1 MGRYVAGDCPELDR
15 LIDDACA
22 EIGREIAAL
31 AIPRL
36 AGVVLGG
43 GYGRGEGGAIER
55 GMGNGERGTAVLSN
69 DLDFFAITED
79 GVAEA
84 ETIAAVGEALK
95 PIAEKWTLQ
104 LGVDVDFAVKT
115 PWRLKHDE
123 SRLMV
128 QELIR
133 GHLDVAGKKGA
144 ELFAAIAKIPAA
156 KLPWT
161 EAARLLMNRGMGLLF
176 ADESGDRGFVARNLN
191 KCVLGAGDAR
201 LIAGGRYAWRAD
213 ERADR
218 LGDGLYSAAVAWK
231 FRPQA
236 EPVANWERARE
247 AWLEAYDE
255 VSALSDASRS
265 LFSALRWVARRRTLG
280 ELSTFA
286 LPPEVR
292 VLRRIA
298 AAIRTKRAVTPD
310 LRRDWQV
317 FN

>member
-1 MGRYVAGDCPELDR
+1 MGRFVAGECPELDQAVESALR
-15 LIDDACA
+15 ELGG
-22 EIGREIAAL
+22 EIERAR
-31 AIPRL
+31 IPRL

-43 GYGRGEGGAIER
+43 GYGRGEGGAQLGGGAPR
-55 GMGNGERGTAVLSN
+55 LYN

-79 GVAEA
+79 GAPEA
-84 ETIAAVGEALK
+84 ETIAAIGEALK
-95 PIAEKWTLQ
+95 PIAEKWTQQ

-115 PWRLKHDE
+115 PWRIKHDE
-123 SRLMV
+123 DRLMI
-128 QELIR
+128 QELVH
-133 GHLDVAGKKGA
+133 GYVDVALAKG
-144 ELFAAIAKIPAA
+144 ERLFAGVRALKPGE
-156 KLPWT
+156 LPWM
-161 EAARLLMNRGMGLLF
+161 EAARLLMNRGMGLLL
-176 ADESGDRGFVARNLN
+176 ADESMDPGFVARNLN

-201 LIAGGRYAWRAD
+201 LIAGGRYAWRVE

-218 LGDGLYSAAVAWK
+218 LGDELYSAAVAWK
-231 FRPQA
+231 FRPQR

-247 AWLEAYDE
+247 AWIEAYDE

-265 LFSALRWVARRRTLG
+265 LFSALRWVARRRTVG
-280 ELSTFA
+280 ELSSFA

-298 AAIRTKRAVTPD
+298 AEIRAKGAVTPD

>member
-1 MGRYVAGDCPELDR
+1 GG
-15 LIDDACA
+15 
-22 EIGREIAAL
+22 AL
-31 AIPRL
+31 
-36 AGVVLGG
+36 LGG
-43 GYGRGEGGAIER
+43 GAPRLY
-55 GMGNGERGTAVLSN
+55 N
-69 DLDFFAITED
+69 DLYFFAITED
-79 GVAEA
+79 GVPEA
-84 ETIAAVGEALK
+84 ETVVAIGKALH
-95 PIAEKWTLQ
+95 PIAEKWTQQ

-115 PWRLKHDE
+115 PWRIKHDE
-123 SRLMV
+123 DRLMI
-128 QELIR
+128 QELVH
-133 GHLDVAGKKGA
+133 GYVDVALAKG
-144 ELFAAIAKIPAA
+144 ERLFAGVRALKPGE
-156 KLPWT
+156 LPWM
-161 EAARLLMNRGMGLLF
+161 EAARLLMNRGMGLLM

-236 EPVANWERARE
+236 EPVANGERARE

-265 LFSALRWVARRRTLG
+265 LFSALRWVARRRTVG

-298 AAIRTKRAVTPD
+298 AEIRAKGAVTPD

>member
-1 MGRYVAGDCPELDR
+1 MGRFVAGECPELDQAVESALR
-15 LIDDACA
+15 ELGG
-22 EIGREIAAL
+22 EIERAR
-31 AIPRL
+31 IPRL

-43 GYGRGEGGAIER
+43 GYGRGEGGALLGSGAPR
-55 GMGNGERGTAVLSN
+55 LYN

-79 GVAEA
+79 GAPEA
-84 ETIAAVGEALK
+84 ETVAAVGKALE
-95 PIAEKWTLQ
+95 PIAEKWTKQ

-115 PWRLKHDE
+115 PWRIKHDE
-123 SRLMV
+123 DRLMI
-128 QELIR
+128 QELVH
-133 GHLDVAGKKGA
+133 GYVDVALAKG
-144 ELFAAIAKIPAA
+144 ERLFAGVRALKPGE
-156 KLPWT
+156 LPWM
-161 EAARLLMNRGMGLLF
+161 EAARLLMNRGMGLLM

-265 LFSALRWVARRRTLG
+265 LFSALRWVARRRTVG

-298 AAIRTKRAVTPD
+298 AEIRAKGAVTPD
-310 LRRDWQV
+310 LRRDWQI

>member
-1 MGRYVAGDCPELDR
+1 MGRFVAGECPELDQAVESALR
-15 LIDDACA
+15 ELGG
-22 EIGREIAAL
+22 EIERAR
-31 AIPRL
+31 IPRL

-43 GYGRGEGGAIER
+43 GYGRGEGGALLGGGAPR
-55 GMGNGERGTAVLSN
+55 LYN

-79 GVAEA
+79 GVPEA
-84 ETIAAVGEALK
+84 ETVAAIGKALH
-95 PIAEKWTLQ
+95 PIAEKWTQQ

-115 PWRLKHDE
+115 PWRIKHDE
-123 SRLMV
+123 DRLMI
-128 QELIR
+128 QELVH
-133 GHLDVAGKKGA
+133 GYVDVALAKG
-144 ELFAAIAKIPAA
+144 ERLFAGVRALKPGE
-156 KLPWT
+156 LPWM
-161 EAARLLMNRGMGLLF
+161 EAARLLMNRGMGLLM

-191 KCVLGAGDAR
+191 KCVLGAGDAW

-236 EPVANWERARE
+236 EQVANWERARE
-247 AWLEAYDE
+247 AWLAAYDE

-265 LFSALRWVARRRTLG
+265 LFSALRWVARRRTVG

-298 AAIRTKRAVTPD
+298 AEIRAKGAVTPD

>member
-1 MGRYVAGDCPELDR
+1 MGRFVAGECPELDQAVESALR
-15 LIDDACA
+15 ELGG
-22 EIGREIAAL
+22 EIERAR
-31 AIPRL
+31 IPRL

-43 GYGRGEGGAIER
+43 GYGRGEGGALLGGGAPR
-55 GMGNGERGTAVLSN
+55 LYN

-79 GVAEA
+79 GAPEA
-84 ETIAAVGEALK
+84 ETVAAVGKALE
-95 PIAEKWTLQ
+95 PIAEKWTKQ

-115 PWRLKHDE
+115 PWRIKHDE
-123 SRLMV
+123 DRLMI
-128 QELIR
+128 QELVH
-133 GHLDVAGKKGA
+133 GYVDVALAKG
-144 ELFAAIAKIPAA
+144 ERLFAGVRALKPGE
-156 KLPWT
+156 LPWM
-161 EAARLLMNRGMGLLF
+161 EAARLLMNRGMGLLM

-265 LFSALRWVARRRTLG
+265 LFSALRWVARRRTVG

-298 AAIRTKRAVTPD
+298 AEIRAKGAVTPD
-310 LRRDWQV
+310 LRRDWQI

>member
-1 MGRYVAGDCPELDR
+1 MGRFVAGECPELDR
-15 LIDDACA
+15 AVESALRELGD
-22 EIGREIAAL
+22 EIERAR
-31 AIPRL
+31 IPRL

-43 GYGRGEGGAIER
+43 GYGRGEGGALLGGGAPR
-55 GMGNGERGTAVLSN
+55 LYN

-79 GVAEA
+79 GVPEA
-84 ETIAAVGEALK
+84 ETVVAIGKALH
-95 PIAEKWTLQ
+95 PIAEKWTQQ

-115 PWRLKHDE
+115 PWRIKHDE
-123 SRLMV
+123 DRLMI
-128 QELIR
+128 QELVH
-133 GHLDVAGKKGA
+133 GYVDVALAKG
-144 ELFAAIAKIPAA
+144 ERLFAGVRALKPGE
-156 KLPWT
+156 LPWM
-161 EAARLLMNRGMGLLF
+161 EAARLLMNRGMGLLM

-236 EPVANWERARE
+236 EPVANGERARE

-265 LFSALRWVARRRTLG
+265 LFSALRWVARRRTVG

-298 AAIRTKRAVTPD
+298 AEIRAKGAVTPD